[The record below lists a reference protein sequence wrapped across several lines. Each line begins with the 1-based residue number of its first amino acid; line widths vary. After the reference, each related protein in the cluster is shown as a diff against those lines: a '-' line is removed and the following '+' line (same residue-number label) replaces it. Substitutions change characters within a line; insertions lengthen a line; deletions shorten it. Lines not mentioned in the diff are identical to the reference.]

1 MGGANKGMEKTA
13 RWGASELTLL
23 TKYRPG
29 DEMKQNK
36 MGGAWST
43 YAREENCMQGF
54 GRKAGRKETTWKT
67 YA

>member
-36 MGGAWST
+36 MGGA
-43 YAREENCMQGF
+43 
-54 GRKAGRKETTWKT
+54 
-67 YA
+67 